1 MGRSARIKI
10 VWQGGFRAEHSMVQ
24 FSFGVLFQYHRQLNA
39 RATNIVHFPNCFPS
53 SQPQMKSPPPF
64 LICQNAYI
72 ESNRLGEG
80 LAKQILGFSKFLF
93 AVAFC
98 SDQQI
103 QKRNAEIT
111 WIYK

>member
-10 VWQGGFRAEHSMVQ
+10 VWCGGFRAEHSVVQ
-24 FSFGVLFQYHRQLNA
+24 VSFGVLFQYHRQLNA
-39 RATNIVHFPNCFPS
+39 RATYIVHFPNCFLS
-53 SQPQMKSPPPF
+53 SQTQMKSPPPF

-93 AVAFC
+93 VFAFC
-98 SDQQI
+98 SGQQI
-103 QKRNAEIT
+103 QKRNAGIT
-111 WIYK
+111 